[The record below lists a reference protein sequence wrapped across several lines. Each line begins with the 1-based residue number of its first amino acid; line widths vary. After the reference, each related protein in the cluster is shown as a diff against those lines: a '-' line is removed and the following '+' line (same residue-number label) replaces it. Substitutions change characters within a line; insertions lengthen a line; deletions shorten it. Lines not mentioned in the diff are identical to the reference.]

1 MGLYKIFKIVAMLLG
16 FAGLI
21 FWFLLISKG
30 DDAVKATGAGVA
42 PLLYIAY
49 VIMAIVL
56 GLVTV
61 FVLKGVMS
69 GDVKKTLIS
78 VGAFLAVLL
87 ISYVMA
93 SGSIEGLTPADKSE
107 VTESTSKWVG
117 TGLIA
122 FYILAVVA
130 VTTMAFSGVKKSNN
144 KVIWDEEPPLK

>member
-93 SGSIEGLTPADKSE
+93 SGSIEGLTPADK
-107 VTESTSKWVG
+107 
-117 TGLIA
+117 
-122 FYILAVVA
+122 
-130 VTTMAFSGVKKSNN
+130 
-144 KVIWDEEPPLK
+144 

>member
-87 ISYVMA
+87 LSYVMA
-93 SGSIEGLTPADKSE
+93 SGSVEGLTPADKSE

-130 VTTMAFSGVKKSNN
+130 VTTMAFSGVKK
-144 KVIWDEEPPLK
+144 VITK

>member
-1 MGLYKIFKIVAMLLG
+1 MLLG

-130 VTTMAFSGVKKSNN
+130 VTTMAFSGVKK
-144 KVIWDEEPPLK
+144 VITK

>member
-130 VTTMAFSGVKKSNN
+130 VTTMAFSGVKK
-144 KVIWDEEPPLK
+144 VITK

>member
-93 SGSIEGLTPADKSE
+93 SGSIEGLTPADKPE

-130 VTTMAFSGVKKSNN
+130 VTTMAFSGVKK
-144 KVIWDEEPPLK
+144 VITK

>member
-69 GDVKKTLIS
+69 GDVTKTLIS

-130 VTTMAFSGVKKSNN
+130 VTTMAFSGVKK
-144 KVIWDEEPPLK
+144 VITK

>member
-87 ISYVMA
+87 ISYLMA

-130 VTTMAFSGVKKSNN
+130 VTTMAFSGVKK
-144 KVIWDEEPPLK
+144 VITK

>member
-130 VTTMAFSGVKKSNN
+130 VTTMAFSVVKK
-144 KVIWDEEPPLK
+144 VITK

>member
-56 GLVTV
+56 GFVTV

-130 VTTMAFSGVKKSNN
+130 VTTMAFSGVKK
-144 KVIWDEEPPLK
+144 VITK

>member
-1 MGLYKIFKIVAMLLG
+1 MGITLIVAMLLG

-130 VTTMAFSGVKKSNN
+130 VTTMAFSGVKK
-144 KVIWDEEPPLK
+144 VITK

>member
-1 MGLYKIFKIVAMLLG
+1 MLLG

-93 SGSIEGLTPADKSE
+93 SGSIEGLTPAGKSE

-130 VTTMAFSGVKKSNN
+130 VTTMAFSGVKK
-144 KVIWDEEPPLK
+144 VITK

>member
-130 VTTMAFSGVKKSNN
+130 VTTLAFSGVKK
-144 KVIWDEEPPLK
+144 VITK

>member
-69 GDVKKTLIS
+69 GDVIKTLIS

-130 VTTMAFSGVKKSNN
+130 VTTMAFSGVKK
-144 KVIWDEEPPLK
+144 VITK

>member
-69 GDVKKTLIS
+69 GDVTKTLIS

-93 SGSIEGLTPADKSE
+93 SGSIEGLTTADKSE

-130 VTTMAFSGVKKSNN
+130 VTTMAFSGVKK
-144 KVIWDEEPPLK
+144 VITK

>member
-107 VTESTSKWVG
+107 VTEITSKWVG

-130 VTTMAFSGVKKSNN
+130 VTTMAFSGVKK
-144 KVIWDEEPPLK
+144 VITK

>member
-117 TGLIA
+117 PGLIA

-130 VTTMAFSGVKKSNN
+130 VTTMAFSGVKK
-144 KVIWDEEPPLK
+144 VITK

>member
-69 GDVKKTLIS
+69 GDVKRTLIS

-130 VTTMAFSGVKKSNN
+130 VTTMAFSGVKK
-144 KVIWDEEPPLK
+144 VITK